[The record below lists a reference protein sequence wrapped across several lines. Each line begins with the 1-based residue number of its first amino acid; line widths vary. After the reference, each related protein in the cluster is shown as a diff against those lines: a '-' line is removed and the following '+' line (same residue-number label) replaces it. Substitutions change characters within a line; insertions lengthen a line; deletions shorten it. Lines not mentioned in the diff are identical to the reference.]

1 MLEEIAERYENK
13 LEARIGLMRTYFKTD
28 AFELAD
34 DYVQKVLR
42 SDRVEKS
49 LKDEATFIS
58 AKCALGMGNLD
69 IAVSKFQQTANQA
82 KNVIGAESKY
92 NIALIYHQI
101 SDYEKAQETIFE
113 MLNQF
118 ANYEHWVG
126 KSFLLLAK
134 NYVEQDDLFQ
144 AKLTLQNVVENYNAE
159 IQKQAQ
165 SELNR
170 IEKFESFSNA
180 E

>member
-1 MLEEIAERYENK
+1 
-13 LEARIGLMRTYFKTD
+13 MRTYFKTD

-42 SDRVEKS
+42 SDRLEKS
-49 LKDEATFIS
+49 LKDEANLIS
-58 AKCALGMGNLD
+58 AKCALGMDNLD
-69 IAVSKFQQTANQA
+69 IAISKFQQTANQA
-82 KNVIGAESKY
+82 QNVVGAEAKY
-92 NIALIYHQI
+92 SIALIHHQQ
-101 SDYEKAQETIFE
+101 SSLDKCQETIFE
-113 MLNQF
+113 MVNQF
-118 ANYEHWVG
+118 ANYEKWVG

-144 AKLTLQNVVENYNAE
+144 AKLTLQNVIENYDGE

-165 SELNR
+165 AELKR
-170 IEKFESFSNA
+170 IEKFEAFSNA